1 MFVVGATLVVAL
13 IMVVAPIMVVALMMV
28 VALIRN
34 WGCGIVAAYAIRP
47 YDWANAIRCKWANAY
62 VQKMIGVCAIRY
74 KWANAIRPYRRGV

>member
-13 IMVVAPIMVVALMMV
+13 ITVVALIMVVV
-28 VALIRN
+28 PIRN

-62 VQKMIGVCAIRY
+62 VQKMVGVCAIRC
-74 KWANAIRPYRRGV
+74 KWANAIRPYGRCV

>member
-13 IMVVAPIMVVALMMV
+13 IMVVALMMV
-28 VALIRN
+28 VAPIRN

-62 VQKMIGVCAIRY
+62 VQKMVGVCAIRC
-74 KWANAIRPYRRGV
+74 KWANAIRPYGRCV